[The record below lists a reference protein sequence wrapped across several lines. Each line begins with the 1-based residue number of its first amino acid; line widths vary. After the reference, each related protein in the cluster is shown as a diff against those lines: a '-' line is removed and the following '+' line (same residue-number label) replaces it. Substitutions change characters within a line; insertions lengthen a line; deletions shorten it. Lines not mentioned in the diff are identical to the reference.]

1 MYLNSK
7 ALVACNTMVKSEA
20 VDLGAVSQS
29 KKMLVNK
36 VVKENWN
43 SNWIMGSGRGDLGL
57 ADQKTLCYNY
67 VTKM

>member
-36 VVKENWN
+36 VVKENWKRR
-43 SNWIMGSGRGDLGL
+43 SGAR
-57 ADQKTLCYNY
+57 
-67 VTKM
+67 

>member
-43 SNWIMGSGRGDLGL
+43 SNWIMGL